1 VTCIREKRPFTT
13 GRAKRAAEFRDE
25 LRIPKRRLSADRA
38 PRSLREHFEINGD
51 AAARDADA
59 WPCEDHFGSFIMR
72 FHHAVSA
79 ALFLALTACGEAA
92 APADADAQTTQG
104 AAATSGAV
112 TDAERAA
119 VLAALSLR
127 ANAQGQV
134 ENECGDMVV
143 PHIEPVDLGSGPGR
157 VIMLA
162 IGGGPSAAACYG
174 DGPLVVFMRQNNGAW
189 GEIWSKRGG
198 GAIILSTQHRG
209 GADIA
214 AGGPGFS
221 FPVSEW
227 NGATYVSANREVGDS
242 ALGDARF
249 APN

>member
-1 VTCIREKRPFTT
+1 MSFANPRDYSARIARP
-13 GRAKRAAEFRDE
+13 D
-25 LRIPKRRLSADRA
+25 SHW
-38 PRSLREHFEINGD
+38 EHFEVNGD
-51 AAARDADA
+51 AAARDAGA
-59 WPCEDHFGSFIMR
+59 SSCKDHLGRFIMR
-72 FHHAVSA
+72 FHQAVTA
-79 ALFLALTACGEAA
+79 ALFFALTACGQAA

-127 ANAQGQV
+127 ANGQGQV
-134 ENECGDMVV
+134 QNECGDMVV
-143 PHIEPVDLGSGPGR
+143 PQIEPVDLGSGPGR
-157 VIMLA
+157 VIMFA

-189 GEIWSKRGG
+189 GEIWQKRGG
-198 GAIILSTQHRG
+198 SAIILSTQHRG

-227 NGATYVSANREVGDS
+227 NGATYVNANREVADS

-249 APN
+249 VPN